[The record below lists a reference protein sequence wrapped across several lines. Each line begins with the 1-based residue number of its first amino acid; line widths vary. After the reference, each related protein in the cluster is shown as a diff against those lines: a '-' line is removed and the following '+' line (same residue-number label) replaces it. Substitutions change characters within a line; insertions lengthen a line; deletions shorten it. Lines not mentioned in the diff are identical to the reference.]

1 VHPLAFSFLAL
12 TVSAQ
17 LSPAQQQRETPVT
30 KVVRENKDAVVAI
43 QATHVVTTHQSLFDV
58 FFQVEPQASVRGSI
72 GSGSILHPSGYV
84 LTNAHVAA
92 QASELSVVLA
102 NGKSFPAHVVAAI
115 PEDDVAIVKL
125 DGASDL
131 PYVRLGTSQDL
142 MVGESVIAI
151 GSPVGLQST
160 VTTGIVSA
168 LDREVA
174 PSARM
179 RIKGLMQTDA
189 AINPGSSGGPLFN
202 ALGEQI
208 GVNTAIRGD
217 AQNVGFAIPVDR
229 VRALLPKLLS
239 VEAHG
244 RMRLGIELSQDA
256 EDGGAVI
263 AAVARGSPA
272 HKAGLEPGMVLKE
285 VHGRPTRD
293 LVDGLVALFE
303 EPAGKPF
310 RVRAALPEGAVDIF
324 EVAIEALPAPD
335 GGKLAQAHLGLEVAD
350 LDMATAARLG
360 LRPGAGVLVRG
371 VVRGTDAQR
380 AGIAPGD
387 LLTRVGPYGVRRV
400 ADLALLEGVA
410 PGTAVSVR
418 VVRITRGRVSQ
429 AEIVISS
436 R

>member
-1 VHPLAFSFLAL
+1 MHPLAFSFLAL
-12 TVSAQ
+12 TLAAQ

-43 QATHVVTTHQSLFDV
+43 QATHVVTAHQSLFDV

-72 GSGSILHPSGYV
+72 GSGSILHASGYV

-102 NGKSFPAHVVAAI
+102 NGKSFPAHVVASI

-131 PYVRLGTSQDL
+131 PSVRLGTSQDL

-174 PSARM
+174 PSARL
-179 RIKGLMQTDA
+179 RIKGLLQTDA

-244 RMRLGIELSQDA
+244 RLRLGIELSHDA
-256 EDGGAVI
+256 ADGGAVI

-285 VHGRPTRD
+285 VHGRATRD
-293 LVDGLVALFE
+293 LVDGLIALFE

-335 GGKLAQAHLGLEVAD
+335 AAELARAHLGLEVAD

-360 LRPGAGVLVRG
+360 LRPGAGVLVRS
-371 VVRGTDAQR
+371 VVRGTDADR
-380 AGIAPGD
+380 AGIAAGD

-410 PGTAVSVR
+410 PGAAVSVR

-429 AEIVISS
+429 AEIALSS